1 MFQRRACCVVSSRTL
16 MKKLIALTALLTLSL
31 APALLAADGNWQ
43 TDPAKALADVKGTKK
58 LVLIDFT
65 GSDWCSWCMK
75 LNKEVFSQPEFQQ
88 YAKDNLVLVE
98 LDFPRAKPQTADE
111 KARNEALAKKYRIE
125 GFPTI
130 VVLNSEGKQVGQLGY
145 MPGGAAAF
153 INALKQVPNS

>member
-1 MFQRRACCVVSSRTL
+1 
-16 MKKLIALTALLTLSL
+16 MKKILALALLFTFGL
-31 APALLAADGNWQ
+31 APALWAADGNWQ
-43 TDPAKALADVKGTKK
+43 TDPTKALSDAKGTKK
-58 LVLIDFT
+58 LVLMDFT

-75 LNKEVFSQPEFQQ
+75 LNKEVFSQPEFQE

-98 LDFPRAKPQTADE
+98 LDFPRGKPQTAED
-111 KARNEALAKKYRIE
+111 KARNEALAKKFRIE

-153 INALKQVPNS
+153 IDALKKIPTS

>member
-1 MFQRRACCVVSSRTL
+1 
-16 MKKLIALTALLTLSL
+16 MKKILALALLFTLSL
-31 APALLAADGNWQ
+31 APALRAADGSWQ

-58 LVLIDFT
+58 LVLMDFT

-88 YAKDNLVLVE
+88 YAKDNLVLVS
-98 LDFPRAKPQTADE
+98 LDFPRGKPQTSEE
-111 KARNEALAKKYRIE
+111 KARNEALAQKFRVR
-125 GFPTI
+125 GFPTV

-153 INALKQVPNS
+153 IDALKKIPTS

>member
-1 MFQRRACCVVSSRTL
+1 
-16 MKKLIALTALLTLSL
+16 MKNLLAVILLLTLSL
-31 APALLAADGNWQ
+31 APALRAADGNWQ
-43 TDPAKALADVKGTKK
+43 TDPAKALADAKGTKK
-58 LVLIDFT
+58 LVLMDFT

-98 LDFPRAKPQTADE
+98 LDFPRGKPQSDEE

-145 MPGGAAAF
+145 MPGGSAAF
-153 INALKQVPNS
+153 IDALKKLPTS

>member
-1 MFQRRACCVVSSRTL
+1 
-16 MKKLIALTALLTLSL
+16 MKKILALALLFTLSL
-31 APALLAADGNWQ
+31 APALRAADGSWQ

-58 LVLIDFT
+58 LVLMDFT

-98 LDFPRAKPQTADE
+98 LDFPRSKPQTSED
-111 KARNEALAKKYRIE
+111 KARNEALAQKFRVR
-125 GFPTI
+125 GFPTV
-130 VVLNSEGKQVGQLGY
+130 VVLNSEGRQVGQLGY

-153 INALKQVPNS
+153 VDALKKIPTS